1 MPESYR
7 IAIVGAG
14 SLRGKELSDSLSES
28 AFAASEVVLMDD
40 DSALGQLEAVGDE
53 VTFIQKIEPGSFER
67 MDFAMFTGAEDV
79 TLKHWQTALAAGAS
93 ILDLSYA
100 LDQEPNVLVRSPWVR
115 EEMNGSGNQGTPDLR
130 TAAIVP
136 AHPAA
141 VVLALLL
148 ARLKKAGAVRS
159 AWATILEPASEY
171 GRAAMDELHQQTV
184 TLLSFQTLP
193 KDIYDAQVAFNCVP
207 VLGENAKINLAQTES
222 RIRRHYALLSGG
234 RLPQV
239 GIQLI
244 HAPVFHG
251 HNFSTGDRD
260 GAAGFDGEDRGD
272 ADGRTH
278 RRSAERRRRADQP
291 EFGGS
296 GRHHGAA
303 AFGRGRAD
311 ATVLDL
317 GLDGQPE
324 DHGVERGGMRVGTA
338 PSASAGQSAVASDRD
353 QTRKL
358 GKRQG
363 RLTRTQRSSEA
374 QPTTICL
381 VSDNS
386 SLLTAGS

>member
-28 AFAASEVVLMDD
+28 AFATSEVVLMDD

-53 VTFIQKIEPGSFER
+53 VTFIQRIEPGSFDR
-67 MDFAMFTGAEDV
+67 MDFALFTGTEDV

-115 EEMNGSGNQGTPDLR
+115 EEMNGSGNQGTPDLQ

-207 VLGENAKINLAQTES
+207 VLGENAKINLGQTES

-239 GIQLI
+239 GIQMI

-251 HNFSTGDRD
+251 HNFSLAIEMERPVSMEKIEATLTGEHIDVVLSD
-260 GAAGFDGEDRGD
+260 ED
-272 ADGRTH
+272 
-278 RRSAERRRRADQP
+278 
-291 EFGGS
+291 
-296 GRHHGAA
+296 
-303 AFGRGRAD
+303 
-311 ATVLDL
+311 
-317 GLDGQPE
+317 
-324 DHGVERGGMRVGTA
+324 A
-338 PSASAGQSAVASDRD
+338 PTNLSSAGQEDIMVRLRSEEGEQTQRFWIWASTDNLKITALNAVACASELRRLRP
-353 QTRKL
+353 Q
-358 GKRQG
+358 GKVQ
-363 RLTRTQRSSEA
+363 
-374 QPTTICL
+374 
-381 VSDNS
+381 
-386 SLLTAGS
+386 